1 MVVRPC
7 SYQER
12 ALPAEL
18 CGQVAEKAYG
28 FNGKAQVGGSYV
40 LFLPRK

>member
-1 MVVRPC
+1 MMVRTR

-18 CGQVAEKAYG
+18 CGQVAEEAYG
-28 FNGKAQVGGSYV
+28 FNGKG
-40 LFLPRK
+40 

>member
-1 MVVRPC
+1 MMHFRLIMVRPC
-7 SYQER
+7 SYQEH

-28 FNGKAQVGGSYV
+28 FNGKE
-40 LFLPRK
+40 